1 MRDHPHVAFGVAAL
15 GRRLALLVA
24 VLLALAHAPSARADG
39 PPCSG
44 GGVVHVAAALH
55 TLRRADD
62 GLVHDARFVIDPGA
76 TLDFAGGAIPFAVP
90 LPVGE
95 RLRPADGLS
104 PIVDPTGRV
113 TGICVAPEG
122 LRDGAVVASFSQ
134 PLALRAGTRTT
145 FGAPVAA
152 GGVVQILDPSRA
164 FDPRSATLSI
174 EITSNA
180 TAANDLLERHVGFVA
195 ARGIGHDA
203 REEARRRTDLPLDLV
218 TRPVYVRGD
227 DVAAAGGLSARIGDA
242 PARSRTNA
250 VAVAVAFAAVV
261 GALVLAARRLR
272 DAATVERADAWLAA
286 DIAELDRR
294 RRRL

>member
-1 MRDHPHVAFGVAAL
+1 
-15 GRRLALLVA
+15 
-24 VLLALAHAPSARADG
+24 
-39 PPCSG
+39 
-44 GGVVHVAAALH
+44 
-55 TLRRADD
+55 
-62 GLVHDARFVIDPGA
+62 
-76 TLDFAGGAIPFAVP
+76 
-90 LPVGE
+90 
-95 RLRPADGLS
+95 
-104 PIVDPTGRV
+104 
-113 TGICVAPEG
+113 
-122 LRDGAVVASFSQ
+122 
-134 PLALRAGTRTT
+134 
-145 FGAPVAA
+145 
-152 GGVVQILDPSRA
+152 VQILDPSRA